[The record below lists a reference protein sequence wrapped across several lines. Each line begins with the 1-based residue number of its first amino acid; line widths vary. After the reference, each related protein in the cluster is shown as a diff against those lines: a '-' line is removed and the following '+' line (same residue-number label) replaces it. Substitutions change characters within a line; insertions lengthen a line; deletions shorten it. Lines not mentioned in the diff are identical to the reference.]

1 MTINTNRIWW
11 IVANVLQEQR
21 FLKNFSF
28 LRSVSWEKI
37 FFHKPTPRRL
47 LKMLEEGV
55 LVSRDGR
62 ININHKCWFPV
73 SFKIKNK
80 TVDPQNPPH
89 TTVLRYL
96 TIWWLFSRN
105 GVCLLPFRRRAVGV
119 VMCYKSCYYT
129 RRHWMKLD
137 SSGIDSIFL

>member
-47 LKMLEEGV
+47 LKMLEQGV

-105 GVCLLPFRRRAVGV
+105 DVCLSAISTQSFWRSNVLL
-119 VMCYKSCYYT
+119 KLLLYT
-129 RRHWMKLD
+129 ASLNETGFQRNR
-137 SSGIDSIFL
+137 